1 MGNILV
7 LDGQQRNV
15 LSCVRSLAKE
25 GHSVVVGA
33 HKRGA
38 FCFSSRYTSRRW
50 LYPDPSEQPSAFL
63 DALLEEIKTTKYD
76 LVLPFI
82 DASTR
87 IIVDAQ
93 TTIRQYAPIHVPS
106 REAFQMA
113 FDKARTCQIA
123 QALNIPMPVTCY
135 PESLHDAVEHAK
147 NLGYPLV
154 IKPRQ
159 SSGSRGLKIVN
170 NEQELEHHFPR
181 IHSNYPEPLL
191 QEYIPHQDSVGFV
204 ALYDRKGKLKAC
216 CQHRRLHEF
225 PLSGGPSTLRE
236 TIADDRLN
244 QYGTAILEKLNWTG
258 PAMVEFRV
266 DSRGGVPKLM
276 EINPRLWGS
285 IALHIAAGVNFPELI
300 YRDANNIPY
309 TSVTS
314 YKVGFKAKWLLPGE
328 VLYFLANLRRGKIE
342 LDALKWWGQDQVLDI
357 VSLDDPL
364 PALVMMKNIIIS
376 LFDIK
381 TIKHTIL
388 RN

>member
-1 MGNILV
+1 MGKILV

-15 LSCVRSLAKE
+15 ISCVRSLAKE
-25 GHSVVVGA
+25 GHTVVVGA
-33 HKRGA
+33 HKKGA
-38 FCFSSRYTSRRW
+38 FCFSSRYTSRQW
-50 LYPDPSEQPSAFL
+50 LYPDPAEQPDDFL
-63 DALLEEIKTTKYD
+63 DALIKEIKKTKYD

-87 IIVDAQ
+87 VIVDAQ
-93 TTIRQYAPIHVPS
+93 TKIRQYVPIHVPS
-106 REAFQMA
+106 KDAFQIA

-123 QALNIPMPVTCY
+123 QVLNIPIPITFY
-135 PESLHDAVEHAK
+135 PKSLHDAVENAR
-147 NLGYPLV
+147 NLEYPLV

-170 NEQELEHHFPR
+170 NEQELKNNFPR
-181 IHSNYPEPLL
+181 IHLKYPEPIL

-204 ALYDRKGKLKAC
+204 ALYDEEGKLKAC
-216 CQHRRLHEF
+216 CQHRRLHEY

-236 TIADDRLN
+236 TIADDRLYR
-244 QYGTAILEKLNWTG
+244 YGTTILDKLNWIG

-266 DSRGGVPKLM
+266 DSRDGVPKLM

-300 YRDANNIPY
+300 YKEANSIPY
-309 TSVTS
+309 SPVTS
-314 YKVGFKAKWLLPGE
+314 YKVGYKAKWLLPGE
-328 VLYFLANLRRGKIE
+328 MLYFLAKLRRGKIE
-342 LDALKWWGQDQVLDI
+342 LDALKWWGEDQVLDI
-357 VSLDDPL
+357 VSLDDPW
-364 PALVMMKNIIIS
+364 PTLVMIKNLIIS